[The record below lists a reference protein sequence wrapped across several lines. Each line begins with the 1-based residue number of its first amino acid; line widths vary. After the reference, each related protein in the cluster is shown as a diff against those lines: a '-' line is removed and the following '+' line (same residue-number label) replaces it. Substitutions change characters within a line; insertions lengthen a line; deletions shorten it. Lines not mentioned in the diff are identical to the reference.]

1 MLTAHWCRYGQA
13 TEYVEFRRYLWN
25 AQHPDQ
31 TNSMPRPNTWFA
43 HLEGRR
49 KSQAHM
55 DVEEDSDIEIAQEKQ
70 SYTCPLTLRS
80 FKTPV
85 TSTLCPHS
93 FEKLVVEDYI
103 KKSGGT
109 ASCPVSGCSQQLTL
123 AVLRPDPVLERDV
136 RRAALRA
143 QRDQQEEE
151 DNIVELEDRDM
162 DDDEDEEMADVDDLR
177 RRRTI
182 PVKDERAKRLVKGKA
197 ETESDGGEE
206 DED

>member
-1 MLTAHWCRYGQA
+1 MLTANWCRYGQV

-31 TNSMPRPNTWFA
+31 TNSMPRPNTWFT

-80 FKTPV
+80 FKNPV

-93 FEKLVVEDYI
+93 FEKLGVEDYL
-103 KKSGGT
+103 KKSGGS
-109 ASCPVSGCSQQLTL
+109 ASCPVSGCSQLLTL
-123 AVLRPDPVLERDV
+123 AVLRPDPVLKRDV
-136 RRAALRA
+136 RRAAQRA

-151 DNIVELEDRDM
+151 DNIVEVEDRDR
-162 DDDEDEEMADVDDLR
+162 DDDEDEEMVDVDDPPR
-177 RRRTI
+177 KKTI
-182 PVKDERAKRLVKGKA
+182 PVKDERAKRLVRGRV
-197 ETESDGGEE
+197 ETESED